1 MHLTSYIEKYAV
13 NIAQLSTAF
22 KKVVKPLV
30 IKPKM
35 AKATSKFTGKTKMVR
50 LNKTEAIT
58 MPDGKSII
66 LKGNTSNFVRAEGKM
81 IDGKWVTQKAVT
93 TPPAKEIVNRTIGLH
108 EAAEVKAITKTPGLS
123 SFSTHRGAQPVLND
137 LNIAATLEG
146 KGAVEAANALRT
158 ARSSDLRA
166 LIKKMPDIAKLNL
179 GHTRISRSMRKG
191 VTNRLDSILKAKK

>member
-1 MHLTSYIEKYAV
+1 
-13 NIAQLSTAF
+13 
-22 KKVVKPLV
+22 
-30 IKPKM
+30 M
-35 AKATSKFTGKTKMVR
+35 AKATSKFTGETKMVR

-81 IDGKWVTQKAVT
+81 IGGKWVTKKAVT